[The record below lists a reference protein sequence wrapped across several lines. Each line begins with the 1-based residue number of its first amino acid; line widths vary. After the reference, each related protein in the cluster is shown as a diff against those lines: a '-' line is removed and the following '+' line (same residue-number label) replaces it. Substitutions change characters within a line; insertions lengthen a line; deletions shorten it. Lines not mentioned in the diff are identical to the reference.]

1 MPSFTFNSET
11 FRSSHAIVL
20 LLLAL
25 PLYFATLEFMMR
37 TIVPR
42 VSQVERRHN
51 ADRQAA
57 LKLSQRAPQSL
68 KTVLIV
74 GNSLLQEG
82 IDRDKLRQVSSSQYR
97 VAVFPVENTTYLDWY
112 FGLRRLA
119 IEGSMP
125 DVVVLCLNVRQLV
138 SNSTN
143 GEGFAHSMMWT
154 GDILEVAKTAG
165 LDSTNTSN
173 YFFANLSAWLG
184 GRWYT
189 RSWVLEG
196 WMPSAKT
203 LVDLFTPRG
212 AVTPIQLVTSVQQR
226 IQRLM
231 KLRHRCEMSGA
242 RVVFLVLQAVSGVDT
257 VPNVHSAASEA
268 GLAFG
273 TKVQAAPLVW
283 DDASGTNVLAKW
295 SGFWPDGAPT
305 PSSNMQYM
313 TAPILA
319 VNPPH
324 NRVGRYLTGAHEDSA
339 NFHTGQDVAVW
350 KNFNKVEGGY
360 LYLSYYSFVNPGW
373 VFTGGMTPQDGNF
386 KTFGYSVQ
394 GSIYE
399 LPNNWYEAQWD
410 GGGLG
415 LWSQT
420 ATNYETII
428 NDDSSQL
435 NGGVFWGHM
444 INPLGGAWVK
454 REILIKTS
462 STNGGA
468 ITITENNGTPSVTY
482 TGITDPYPGTARS
495 AGPGGFA
502 RSGNS
507 VLNRRYF
514 ADLYMD
520 TTPQRV
526 VLANNV
532 VYAAAT
538 ITELQIPTSWSDTS
552 IGITVNLGSFSTGQ
566 TAYLFVFDS
575 TGTPSASGFPVT
587 VQ

>member
-1 MPSFTFNSET
+1 VTGYIVRRNGTQVATPATTSF
-11 FRSSHAIVL
+11 
-20 LLLAL
+20 
-25 PLYFATLEFMMR
+25 
-37 TIVPR
+37 
-42 VSQVERRHN
+42 
-51 ADRQAA
+51 ADTG
-57 LKLSQRAPQSL
+57 LSPA
-68 KTVLIV
+68 
-74 GNSLLQEG
+74 
-82 IDRDKLRQVSSSQYR
+82 
-97 VAVFPVENTTYLDWY
+97 TTYSYTVAARDAA
-112 FGLRRLA
+112 G
-119 IEGSMP
+119 
-125 DVVVLCLNVRQLV
+125 NVSR
-138 SNSTN
+138 NSTSVSVTT
-143 GEGFAHSMMWT
+143 ASAADTTPPSQPT
-154 GDILEVAKTAG
+154 GLKSTAVG
-165 LDSTNTSN
+165 STG
-173 YFFANLSAWLG
+173 ANLSWNASTDNVGVTGYIVRRNGTQVAAPATTSFADTGLSPATTYGYTVAARDAAGNVSPNSTSLSITTLG
-184 GRWYT
+184 VAGPAPVVQQVT
-189 RSWVLEG
+189 G
-196 WMPSAKT
+196 AFAHK
-203 LVDLFTPRG
+203 G
-212 AVTPIQLVTSVQQR
+212 AVTI
-226 IQRLM
+226 
-231 KLRHRCEMSGA
+231 
-242 RVVFLVLQAVSGVDT
+242 
-257 VPNVHSAASEA
+257 A

-273 TKVQAAPLVW
+273 AKAQAAPLVW

-324 NRVGRYLTGAHEDSA
+324 NRVGRYLTGAHESSG

-350 KNFNKVEGGY
+350 KDFNKVEGGY

-399 LPNNWYEAQWD
+399 LPDNWYEAQWD
-410 GGGLG
+410 NGGLG

-502 RSGNS
+502 RSCNS